1 MQMNGERV
9 QDILVVR
16 VIDRMDA
23 VTAPEFERECL
34 QWIDQ
39 GERRMLVDLGQLE
52 YISSAGLRSIL
63 VVFKKL
69 KATDGRIVFCGA
81 RDMVL
86 RVLSLANFT
95 SMFPVY
101 PTLDEAIMQF
111 PR

>member
-1 MQMNGERV
+1 MEVSCENRENT
-9 QDILVVR
+9 VVVTVKGR
-16 VIDRMDA
+16 IDA
-23 VTAPEFERECL
+23 VTAPEFERECV
-34 QWIDQ
+34 QSIEQ
-39 GERRMLVDLGQLE
+39 GERSIVVDLSQLE

-69 KATDGRIVFCGA
+69 KAVDGRIAFSGA

-101 PTLDEAIMQF
+101 DSLDEALAQIQ
-111 PR
+111 R